1 MEPGDEIILSTAK
14 GMACR
19 FKSSDV
25 RAMGRTARGVTG
37 IKFKLEGDRIVSME
51 VVPGDGTVTEDPR
64 NAVLPEG
71 VEEIMEPEDT
81 AEEID
86 EQLGDENDDT
96 ALEDTGRPQILIVTS
111 GGMGKRSYVE
121 DYRLTRRGAKG
132 VKNLN
137 LRDGEE
143 VVAAV
148 KVQHGDELIITTER
162 GQVVRISVDEIRI
175 VGRASKGVKIM
186 ELRKGDRI
194 TGVARLIE
202 IEGQK
207 KPVPAEEPVVATET
221 TAETQETNPPAP
233 EQV

>member
-1 MEPGDEIILSTAK
+1 M
-14 GMACR
+14 
-19 FKSSDV
+19 
-25 RAMGRTARGVTG
+25 
-37 IKFKLEGDRIVSME
+37 
-51 VVPGDGTVTEDPR
+51 
-64 NAVLPEG
+64 
-71 VEEIMEPEDT
+71 
-81 AEEID
+81 
-86 EQLGDENDDT
+86 
-96 ALEDTGRPQILIVTS
+96 
-111 GGMGKRSYVE
+111 E

>member
-1 MEPGDEIILSTAK
+1 
-14 GMACR
+14 
-19 FKSSDV
+19 
-25 RAMGRTARGVTG
+25 MGRTARGVTG

-175 VGRASKGVKIM
+175 VGRASKGVKIV